1 MIRGLNVILLITSI
15 FALVGVYGI
24 KFRTETIEEE
34 KLSLVRAVQNQ
45 EGQLSVLRA
54 DWAYF
59 SQPSFIEPLV
69 ERHSEVLNLQTLEA
83 KQFGSIADLPMRP
96 EQLNDE
102 GLTALLEALDAGIDP
117 IGDKLTEI
125 LSQ

>member
-1 MIRGLNVILLITSI
+1 MIRGLNVILMISSI

-24 KFRTETIEEE
+24 KFQTEAIEEE
-34 KLSLVRAVQNQ
+34 KLSLVHAVQKQ
-45 EGQLSVLRA
+45 EGQLSVLKA
-54 DWAYF
+54 DWAHF
-59 SQPSFIEPLV
+59 SQPSFIAPLV
-69 ERHSEVLNLQTLEA
+69 ERHNDVLELQTLQA

-125 LSQ
+125 LAQ

>member
-15 FALVGVYGI
+15 FALIGVYGI
-24 KFRTETIEEE
+24 KFQTETIEEE
-34 KLSLVRAVQNQ
+34 KLSLVRTVQSQ

-54 DWAYF
+54 DWAHF
-59 SQPSFIEPLV
+59 SQPSFIAPLV
-69 ERHSEVLNLQTLEA
+69 ERHGEVLNLQTLEA

>member
-15 FALVGVYGI
+15 FALIGVYGI

-34 KLSLVRAVQNQ
+34 KLSLVRAVQGQ

-54 DWAYF
+54 DWAHF
-59 SQPSFIEPLV
+59 SQPSFIAPLV